1 MEKLNQNDIYSVLLQ
16 TLPEQN
22 DCFETDYL
30 EELQELLDFGIDN
43 KISLIDLIV
52 KHRENL
58 LIIDAEELDDFSYQI
73 LY

>member
-1 MEKLNQNDIYSVLLQ
+1 LEKLNQNDIYSVLLQ

-30 EELQELLDFGIDN
+30 EELLDFGIDN
-43 KISLIDLIV
+43 KISLLDLIV